1 MDEWQLPVT
10 ETAGTCEILVQLLPF
25 SIPEPTCWADLKVV
39 ARRLTEVCRQS
50 VLSDV
55 TGGTIPAG
63 PHGRIDITIAR
74 RKSVGGVDDG

>member
-10 ETAGTCEILVQLLPF
+10 ETAGTCEILVQLLRY
-25 SIPEPTCWADLKVV
+25 SIPEPTSWADLKVV

-50 VLSDV
+50 GLSDV

-63 PHGRIDITIAR
+63 PHGRIEITIVR
-74 RKSVGGVDDG
+74 NKGVKGVEDG